1 MMKKIELSYSFIFIV
16 FSFIITG
23 HFINFIIFFSII
35 FIHELGHIFIAKL
48 FKVKINKIIFYPYGG
63 ITKLDYLINI
73 NLYKELLI
81 SFGGF
86 IFQLIYS
93 FIVYYLYK
101 VGFIREYVYLLF
113 YKYTCSIFIFNMLP
127 IIPLDGFKIL
137 NTIINYI
144 FNYNLS
150 NYISVVISFISIIL
164 FLYLNNNFD
173 YSFILILSILFKNI
187 YEYLF
192 NIKYLYNRFLLER
205 YLYDIKYKDKKI
217 INNKNNFYRN
227 KNHYI
232 KYNNSYKKEKDY
244 LKMIFK

>member
-1 MMKKIELSYSFIFIV
+1 MKKIELSYSFIFIA

-23 HFINFIIFFSII
+23 HFIHFIIFFSII

-48 FKVKINKIIFYPYGG
+48 FNVKINKIIFYPYGG

>member
-1 MMKKIELSYSFIFIV
+1 MMKKIELSYSFIFIA

-23 HFINFIIFFSII
+23 HFINFIVFFSII
-35 FIHELGHIFIAKL
+35 FIHELGHVFIAKF
-48 FKVKINKIIFYPYGG
+48 FKVKVHKIIFYPYGG

-81 SFGGF
+81 SLGGF
-86 IFQLIYS
+86 LFQFIYY
-93 FIVYYLYK
+93 FIIYYLYK
-101 VGFIREYVYLLF
+101 NNMIREYVYLLF
-113 YKYTCSIFIFNMLP
+113 YKYHYSILIFNILP

-137 NTIINYI
+137 NIIINYI

-164 FLYLNNNFD
+164 FLYFNNSFD

-192 NIKYLYNRFLLER
+192 NIKYLYNKFLLER
-205 YLYDIKYKDKKI
+205 YLYNIRYNDKKI
-217 INNKNNFYRN
+217 IKKKNNFYRN

-232 KYNNSYKKEKDY
+232 KYKDHYLKEKDY
-244 LKMIFK
+244 LKKIYK

>member
-1 MMKKIELSYSFIFIV
+1 MKKLEFSYSFIFIA

-35 FIHELGHIFIAKL
+35 FIHELGHVFVAKL
-48 FKVKINKIIFYPYGG
+48 FKIKINKIIFYPYGG

-81 SFGGF
+81 SLGGF
-86 IFQLIYS
+86 LFQFIYY
-93 FIVYYLYK
+93 FIIYNLYIS
-101 VGFIREYVYLLF
+101 GYIREYVYLLF
-113 YKYTCSIFIFNMLP
+113 YKYHYSIFIFNILP

-137 NTIINYI
+137 NIIINYI

-164 FLYLNNNFD
+164 FLYLNNSFD

-205 YLYDIKYKDKKI
+205 YLYNIKYKDKKI
-217 INNKNNFYRN
+217 INKKIDFYRN

-232 KYNNSYKKEKDY
+232 KYKDHYLKEKDY
-244 LKMIFK
+244 LKKLYK